1 MHIPAKQQHDADTP
15 PTTFPLHKPT
25 PLPRRDLP
33 FSLGII
39 SSALFFPSSSHE
51 HLTTLCYLQFF
62 RITKTSPHSSSEGR
76 KISGTTMR
84 IFLLGGG
91 LMFHVHSTLAG

>member
-1 MHIPAKQQHDADTP
+1 MLTSLQQPSHCINP
-15 PTTFPLHKPT
+15 PHCHAGSCHSPLA
-25 PLPRRDLP
+25 
-33 FSLGII
+33 FI
-39 SSALFFPSSSHE
+39 SSALSSPSSSHE
-51 HLTTLCYLQFF
+51 HRTTLCYLQFF